1 MYKVDNYKKLN
12 KFEGKISV
20 ENKFYSLQETGKANF
35 TINTRRKIFLRK

>member
-20 ENKFYSLQETGKANF
+20 ENKYSLQETGKANF